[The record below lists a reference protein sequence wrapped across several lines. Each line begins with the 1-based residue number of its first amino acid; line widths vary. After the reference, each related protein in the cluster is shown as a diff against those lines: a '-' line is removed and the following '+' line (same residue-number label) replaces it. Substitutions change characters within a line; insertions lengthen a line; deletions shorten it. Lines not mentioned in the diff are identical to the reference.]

1 MEDVFYN
8 ILIVEDNPGDFMIV
22 EELLEEQS
30 VKHNLIRASTFKEA
44 ELIIN
49 SNGKN
54 FDVILLDL
62 SLPDKSGE
70 NLITSFFE
78 LPVNCPVIV
87 LTGYGDINFSIKS
100 ISHGVS
106 DYLLKD
112 ELSSIALFKSIIYAI
127 ERTNYIKTIET
138 KNSALKEIAWM
149 QSHKVRAPLV
159 RVMSLINFIQD
170 GDFTEMELDEIL
182 KQINNSCNELD
193 GIIKQIVNKSET
205 VG

>member
-1 MEDVFYN
+1 MDGAFYN

-30 VKHNLIRASTFKEA
+30 LNYELVRATTYKEA
-44 ELIIN
+44 ELILK
-49 SNGKN
+49 SNEKIFN
-54 FDVILLDL
+54 VILLDL

-70 NLITSFFE
+70 DLVTSFLA
-78 LPVNCPVIV
+78 LPINCPVIV
-87 LTGYGDINFSIKS
+87 LTGYSDINFSIKS
-100 ISHGVS
+100 ISYGIS

-112 ELSSIALFKSIIYAI
+112 ELTSIALYKSIIYAI
-127 ERTNYIKTIET
+127 ERANYIKTIET

-159 RVMSLINFIQD
+159 RVMSLINFIQE
-170 GDFTEMELDEIL
+170 GDYTELEFDEIL
-182 KQINNSCNELD
+182 NQINNSCNELD
-193 GIIKQIVNKSET
+193 EIIKQIVNKSET